1 MNTDL
6 NRFLEA
12 QESVYEQ
19 ALAEIKSGRKKSH
32 WMWYIFPQF
41 AGLGYSDTAKF
52 YAIGSV
58 EEAKAYLNHPVLGT
72 RLREIT
78 QELLNAENSNAH
90 RIFGSPDDLK
100 LRSSMT
106 LFSLVDQT
114 PDFMFKKVLDHY
126 FNGQSDEKTLTL
138 VNQ

>member
-1 MNTDL
+1 MNTNL

-19 ALAEIKSGRKKSH
+19 ALSEIKSGRKRSH

-41 AGLGYSDTAKF
+41 AGLGHSETAKF
-52 YAIGSV
+52 YSIKSV
-58 EEAKAYLNHPVLGT
+58 EEVKAYLNHPVLGT

-78 QELLNAENSNAH
+78 RELLTTENPDANH
-90 RIFGSPDDLK
+90 IFGSPDDLK

-114 PDFMFKKVLDHY
+114 PDFIFKKVLDHY

-138 VNQ
+138 ANQ